1 MRAFVNDRGEGPL
14 PSVAHAGTAPPYGER
29 LWRWLACFASPPE
42 RWGGPHQLLSW
53 VTLAAAAFAIGMP
66 CWRAA
71 GIGEAAGSGA
81 SLTELER
88 RVEDA
93 RAALARL
100 PALRESAQK
109 PPSALA
115 GAASRSPT
123 AQWQAIS
130 SLAARSGM
138 TLRSLE
144 PGAPTGDGIRAVRHV
159 RIAARANFAAFFAFL
174 QGLPTLPSLVV
185 PVAMQIGRA
194 EQGLAID
201 ATLQVFDALPAAPYR
216 VEAPPVARDDGPG
229 WFADPFSAS
238 GAGLGAAADGLRL
251 VGLMHAQTHGLA
263 LFETENGATVYV
275 PGQAIGAERIVS
287 IDARG
292 VTLASD
298 GARRVV
304 TLAKEA
310 S

>member
-1 MRAFVNDRGEGPL
+1 MNDGREGPL
-14 PSVAHAGTAPPYGER
+14 PWASHAGAAPSYGER
-29 LWRWLACFASPPE
+29 LRRWLACFASPPE
-42 RWGGPHQLLSW
+42 RWGGPHRLLSW
-53 VTLAAAAFAIGMP
+53 VTLAALAFAIGMP

-71 GIGEAAGSGA
+71 GIGEAAA
-81 SLTELER
+81 SDASIPELER
-88 RVEDA
+88 RVEAA

-100 PALRESAQK
+100 PALREAVREPPGASAD
-109 PPSALA
+109 
-115 GAASRSPT
+115 AASRSPT

-130 SLAARSGM
+130 SLAVRSGM

-185 PVAMQIGRA
+185 PVAMQVGRT
-194 EQGLAID
+194 EEGLAID
-201 ATLQVFDALPAAPYR
+201 ATLQVFDALPAAPHL
-216 VEAPPVARDDGPG
+216 VEAAPVARDDGPG

-238 GAGLGAAADGLRL
+238 GAGADAGGLRL
-251 VGLMHAQTHGLA
+251 VGLMHAPTRGLA
-263 LFETENGATVYV
+263 LFETERGAAVYV
-275 PGQAIGAERIVS
+275 PGQALGAERIVS

-292 VTLASD
+292 VTLASN
-298 GARRVV
+298 GARRVM